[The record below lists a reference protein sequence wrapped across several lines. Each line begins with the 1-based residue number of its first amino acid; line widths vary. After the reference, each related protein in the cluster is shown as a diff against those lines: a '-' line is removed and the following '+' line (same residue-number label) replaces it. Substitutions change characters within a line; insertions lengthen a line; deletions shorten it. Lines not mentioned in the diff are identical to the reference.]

1 MEITNEKN
9 ICYYIVM
16 LNELIQNIL
25 NRINNVK
32 TNDDIQ
38 YVNKYIKL
46 VVSDTYFYNKIQY
59 LISDKGKRIRSKL
72 ALYYYYKYSNDKSYS
87 IKELHKILAIVEITH
102 FASLLHDD
110 VIDNSFSRRCEKS
123 FNCLYGNKNSILI
136 GDYLLISVFNHLLQ
150 ILNNKNYCQYMIK
163 QFIKSSTDTAY
174 GAYLE
179 INNNYLEKYIKIARL
194 KTGSLFKFSGISG
207 CILSNASFNT
217 VKQAANFGTL
227 FGIIY
232 QIQNDLDDYKYN
244 NYNESEDYMQSNIT
258 FPIIILQ
265 KINKIDSL
273 FNNKNQINFD
283 KIKQLI
289 NTNEFTYMFFQVVNN
304 YVDKINL
311 YI

>member
-1 MEITNEKN
+1 
-9 ICYYIVM
+9 
-16 LNELIQNIL
+16 
-25 NRINNVK
+25 
-32 TNDDIQ
+32 
-38 YVNKYIKL
+38 
-46 VVSDTYFYNKIQY
+46 
-59 LISDKGKRIRSKL
+59 
-72 ALYYYYKYSNDKSYS
+72 
-87 IKELHKILAIVEITH
+87 
-102 FASLLHDD
+102 
-110 VIDNSFSRRCEKS
+110 
-123 FNCLYGNKNSILI
+123 
-136 GDYLLISVFNHLLQ
+136 
-150 ILNNKNYCQYMIK
+150 MIK

-289 NTNEFTYMFFQVVNN
+289 NTTEFKYMFFQVVNK